1 MSRWKL
7 PSWGLLKFFNLISDV
22 VNVVDD
28 EWDGGIGSS
37 RLYNWLSILNSFTYI
52 NFSGFSQKV
61 DLFIIH
67 CSMFTNTSNTVTNSQ
82 KETQPKRACHDL
94 LVFLSSLHFNWV
106 IKVYIW
112 YTTGLTGVKQFRIF
126 VFTATRANRSSYLQI
141 QLLKS
146 IIW

>member
-7 PSWGLLKFFNLISDV
+7 PNWGLLKFYNLISDV

-37 RLYNWLSILNSFTYI
+37 RLYNWLSILNSFTLI
-52 NFSGFSQKV
+52 SRVSLRK
-61 DLFIIH
+61 LICLSIH

-82 KETQPKRACHDL
+82 KETQPERACHDL